1 MTVDGFFPALSAVF
15 YALFL
20 VAGVYIYASLIR
32 QIATRPPYFEPPPLR
47 TFGWPE
53 ALLAGFLAFFFLLR
67 LSGGS
72 THNALRVGN
81 CELIAGAAFSVGLLP
96 ALARGFR

>member
-20 VAGVYIYASLIR
+20 VAGVYIYASLIP
-32 QIATRPPYFEPPPLR
+32 QIAARPPYSEPPPLL

-53 ALLAGFLAFFFLLR
+53 ALLAVFFAFFFLLM

-72 THNALRVGN
+72 TPNASRIGN
-81 CELIAGAAFSVGLLP
+81 PELIASSPVAIGLLLLR
-96 ALARGFR
+96 AW